1 MENEERV
8 VDVPEVLRTVASM
21 AAIVAFAT
29 AVVAVIWA
37 EWRLLRVSLTVLAA
51 YFFILVVKVYIKDLL
66 KRWSSQE

>member
-8 VDVPEVLRTVASM
+8 VDVPEVLRAVASM